1 MQPAAARVQATL
13 RALGVSAEV
22 IELSE
27 SARTAAE
34 AAAACGVAVGQIVKS
49 LVFVAGDEA
58 ILVLVS
64 GANQADERRLRAL
77 TGRPVRRA
85 DADTVRR
92 ATGFAIG
99 GVPPVGHPRSL
110 RTFLDRDLLGYDR
123 LVAAAGTPH
132 AVFPLTPAE
141 LLRLTT
147 AEVTDVRRGLD
158 GTGTTPTTRE
168 PAIQTSYASSRSP
181 PTLSAFPRC
190 PPTSTH
196 PPSD

>member
-77 TGRPVRRA
+77 TGQPVRRA

-99 GVPPVGHPRSL
+99 GVPPVGHPRPL

-132 AVFPLTPAE
+132 AVFSLTPAE
-141 LLRLTT
+141 LLRLTGG
-147 AEVTDVRRGLD
+147 EVTDVKRDGDGAGTPPPPRGPSPR
-158 GTGTTPTTRE
+158 GGPGGRARE
-168 PAIQTSYASSRSP
+168 GESECA
-181 PTLSAFPRC
+181 
-190 PPTSTH
+190 
-196 PPSD
+196 